1 MEILITPE
9 KTAITNGIST
19 TCKILS
25 SDFKEN
31 NTNIKI
37 LDYGCG
43 KLRNSRYLIDLGF
56 NVSIIDTRK
65 QLENQMDLI
74 QELEIDNYYDINNIP
89 TEEKFDVILSS
100 FVLNVVPDK
109 KERDKILHNIYM
121 LLKEDGVAYVEVR
134 DDKFLKNLKT
144 IIKYNDGVL
153 TGSGKSKTFQKPY
166 TLNEL
171 KDYVTNQGFKIRE
184 IKKTSNSIIAIITK

>member
-31 NTNIKI
+31 NINIKI